1 MKKIIFLSFVMF
13 VVFSSLFATGQMGV
27 GAVVGY
33 PFDGVLFSY
42 KVNEKLDL
50 QLGAGYY
57 MGRVRIRGNEYWG
70 SYSWPV
76 NGFGLDL
83 YGGYEVYR
91 FEFNPENALAITMGG
106 NVDLAIATGYYRSV
120 LFTLGVMATPG
131 ISYKLPLKKVDIDL
145 FLRIPLGVNISFF
158 PEGGGTHFGFAGGGE
173 IGAIYRF

>member
-1 MKKIIFLSFVMF
+1 ML

-91 FEFNPENALAITMGG
+91 FEFNPEHALSVTVGG
-106 NVDLAIATGYYRSV
+106 NLDLAIATGYYRSV